1 MADLAHKLDP
11 SAVEIIAT
19 DADNTIAWMANVFVQ
34 VRTGRMTIE
43 AVKRLESTA
52 RLLRVR
58 SSGPVGAIAVLES
71 TADVVSSEVRD
82 AQREAVSSLMQD
94 PRTFMTAAIAGDG
107 VKATL
112 LRSVTRFVAP
122 KMPRVHNA
130 LNLHHAT
137 EWLAKSLGGEH
148 SASELLALVEHVR
161 AVARK
166 SAAAQ

>member
-1 MADLAHKLDP
+1 LAHEFDP

-19 DADNTIAWMANVFVQ
+19 DPDNTIGWMANVFVQ
-34 VRTGRMTIE
+34 VRTGRMTID

-58 SSGPVGAIAVLES
+58 SSGPVGAIAVLENS
-71 TADVVSSEVRD
+71 AEVVSTEVRD
-82 AQREAVSSLMQD
+82 AQRDAVTSLMQD
-94 PRTFMTAAIAGDG
+94 PRTFMTAVIAGEG

-122 KMPRVHNA
+122 KMPRLHNA
-130 LNLHHAT
+130 LNLFHAT

-148 SASELLALVEHVR
+148 TASELLALVEHVR
-161 AVARK
+161 AVAK
-166 SAAAQ
+166 ESASAK